1 MTDNQKKNSI
11 DDNISTEELYRYFKA
26 KNIIKGQ
33 EFISCHLCQHKKF
46 SFTDS
51 LPFFPELM
59 GHQEVKYRLALQP
72 KLVKPAQVYLSEMET
87 LNKDKEN
94 NDNFP
99 VSTILKT
106 PEVFDIFQNI
116 HSKEYL
122 VLTCD
127 NCGNTLL
134 IERDKIVEFLKQ
146 EAEGETDAK

>member
-1 MTDNQKKNSI
+1 MSDNKKFNPI
-11 DDNISTEELYRYFKA
+11 DDISSEDLYRYFKA

-51 LPFFPELM
+51 APFLPEFM
-59 GHQEVKYRLALQP
+59 GNPEVKYRLALQP
-72 KLVKPAQVYLSEMET
+72 KLIKPVQIYLSEMEAR
-87 LNKDKEN
+87 NKDKEN

-99 VSTILKT
+99 ASAILKT
-106 PEVFDIFQNI
+106 PEVFDIFKNL
-116 HSKEYL
+116 HTKEYL

-134 IERDKIVEFLKQ
+134 IVRDKIVEFLEK
-146 EAEGETDAK
+146 ESEGVEDAK